1 VSEKHMNETLLQRD
15 KPETPSPV
23 RDDHEPQPAVGAPKK
38 SRRGLALKLFSL
50 IGAIGLVVLA
60 VHGIMTRSATTE
72 NLQKQANQAIAGL
85 AVSVVKPAKAPAMIS
100 IDLPGQTQA
109 FSQASVYAQTT
120 GYVKSW
126 NFDIGSHVREGDV
139 LAEIDTPQVDQQLN
153 QAKAALK
160 QAQAGFDLSRV
171 TYERD
176 RDLLQ
181 RKVIAHQDFDNAES
195 DYRGKQAT
203 VNSAEAAVL
212 RLEALED
219 FKVLKAPFEGIV
231 TTRNTDIGGMVNAGA
246 GNPLFVVARIKPL
259 RVYINVP
266 ESMRRNV
273 AVGDSAELKFDEIPG
288 RTFAGKVVRTA
299 GAIDPTSRTL
309 LTEVDVPNENSQLF
323 PGAYMQVHLSTGSSK
338 QSLLIPANTLLFRSE
353 GIMVGVV
360 GADNKVDLK
369 KIKIG
374 QDLGSQLEVIQGLS
388 PDDQVI
394 INPSDSLAS
403 GQVVRIR
410 PSQNEGKQ
418 MAATPEPA
426 RS

>member
-1 VSEKHMNETLLQRD
+1 VSEKHMDEALLQRD
-15 KPETPSPV
+15 KPETPPSA
-23 RDDHEPQPAVGAPKK
+23 RDDYGPEPAVGGPKK
-38 SRRGLALKLFSL
+38 SRRGYVLKLFSL
-50 IGAIGLVVLA
+50 ILAVGLVVLA

-72 NLQKQANQAIAGL
+72 NLQRQANQAIAEL
-85 AVSVVKPAKAPAMIS
+85 AVSVVKPAKAPATIS

-109 FSQASVYAQTT
+109 FMQASVYAQTT
-120 GYVKSW
+120 GYVKKW
-126 NFDIGSHVREGDV
+126 NFDIGSQVKEGDV
-139 LAEIDTPQVDQQLN
+139 LAEIDTPEVDEQLN
-153 QAKAALK
+153 QAKATLK

-181 RKVIAHQDFDNAES
+181 RKVIAKQDFDNAES

-203 VNSAEAAVL
+203 VNSTEAAVL

-231 TTRNTDIGGMVNAGA
+231 TTRNTDIGGMVNAGT
-246 GNPLFVVARIKPL
+246 GNPLFVVARIRPL

-266 ESMRRNV
+266 ESMGGNV
-273 AVGDSAELKFDEIPG
+273 KVGDSAELKFDEFPG
-288 RTFAGKVVRTA
+288 KTFAGKVVRTA

-309 LTEVDVPNENSQLF
+309 LTEVDVPNENGQLF
-323 PGAYMQVHLSTGSSK
+323 PGAYMQVHLSTGSRK
-338 QSLLIPANTLLFRSE
+338 QSLLIPANTLIFRSE
-353 GIMVGVV
+353 GTMVGVV
-360 GADNKVDLK
+360 GAGNKVELK

-374 QDLGSQLEVIQGLS
+374 QDLGSLLEVTQGLS
-388 PDDQVI
+388 ADDQVI
-394 INPSDSLAS
+394 VNPSDSLSS
-403 GQVVRIR
+403 GQTVRIR